1 MNEVNVDNNGL
12 NKNII
17 IEQNST
23 KEFYTLNPEDYLRY
37 SYSYTNPLYNSRVN
51 YNDNPLL
58 HRKYIGQFI
67 LGEKLGQGTFGVV
80 VLGTH
85 QLTGEKVAI
94 KILEK
99 EKIIQ
104 EADKTRIE
112 REIKILK
119 NMRHNNIVHLYDVKE
134 TASSL
139 YIIMEYVQ
147 GKELFDYIV
156 DKKRLSEIEACN
168 FYQQIISGIE
178 YLGKIR
184 VVHRDLKPEN
194 LLLDNKK
201 KIKIV
206 DFGLSNI
213 YPNNELLKTACGS
226 PCYAAPEMI
235 NGELYKGLNADIW
248 SSGIVLYAMLCGY
261 LPFEDNDNEILYKKI
276 TSGKFKIPK
285 FLSENCK
292 DILHRILNVNPEKRF
307 NIKQIKKHP
316 WFNLI
321 NPRINMSEGL
331 LLNVNIVPIDEKIV
345 DEMATQFKF
354 KKEIIRANLISNN
367 HNHTTT
373 TYYLLLAK
381 KIREGKKT
389 IGDMR
394 SKEFLNYVAN
404 PVNLLSTYGYDL
416 NMIIQIR
423 NSVKTKENI
432 EKNIFDNYKTHSG
445 INMNKKNRYDK
456 QISDSKIFF
465 DKEKDKETIKSTNN
479 KKNNDNAIIEVNG
492 DDNKNKS
499 EKYKKYNTK
508 NESTKETLNI
518 KNDESNTN
526 NKLNKNQKILI
537 IDKNSNRYESSITN
551 EHLKDSQRKNKFN
564 IKNKKKEFNTNTT
577 KNNSLNKKRYKSI
590 KPKRTITKNFDK
602 KKIFNEKL
610 NCITVTERNEHKK
623 KEKIIQK
630 LIKPYQDKKILE
642 EESIIN
648 NDKEYLRIKDLMKKI
663 KIKQIKNIK
672 ENKIKEKNENSFAV
686 SKQNNQLYYL
696 LTDNINKENANN
708 KNNSKN
714 IDKSIENEMLYNNG
728 LNTTINESNKLAQ
741 KDVKINSFKQNKN
754 IFKHIIIKN
763 NILNNEKLNTKP
775 KIFREISNNK
785 RLNNKKGFI
794 DTSISFDNSRG
805 LTQDKFNTKNINK
818 NKILYTDKNLK
829 EVNHID
835 NNKLKDK
842 DLKYL
847 KLKAKNKKFGVIK
860 IEEEYPIKNDDKFF
874 SLTLGNKKKSI
885 SKRNRFENLQNPS
898 SNYASLNTKNN
909 NNKILDIPDDISSI
923 KIKRE
928 KTKKVEESIKK
939 ISLDKKHLLTLLNG
953 QNNYISLDQPINSN
967 TCDNIDKNKT
977 INNEQNSNNDKN
989 NNFYQTYIN
998 DEKRQNLTL
1007 ENNVKKRFFK
1017 SNFNTIDN
1025 NNKNKKQNIEEYF
1038 EPFDLSSIF
1047 FNKID
1052 NIKEKIIKESENKKW
1067 KNRIRK
1073 KGCLLSKNNEAID
1086 FNINKSNNF
1095 HIVIVKAIKKK
1106 GDIQKCKSF
1115 INFIINKLE

>member
-1 MNEVNVDNNGL
+1 MNEVNVDNNDL

-17 IEQNST
+17 IEQNSS
-23 KEFYTLNPEDYLRY
+23 KEFYVLNSEDYRKY
-37 SYSYTNPLYNSRVN
+37 SYSYTNPLYNSRIN

-85 QLTGEKVAI
+85 QLTGEKVAV

-178 YLGKIR
+178 YLGKIK
-184 VVHRDLKPEN
+184 VVHRDIKPEN

-261 LPFEDNDNEILYKKI
+261 LPFEDSDNEVLYKKI

-292 DILHRILNVNPEKRF
+292 DILHRILNVDPEKRF

-321 NPRINMSEGL
+321 NPRINMSKGL
-331 LLNVNIVPIDEKIV
+331 LLSVNIVPIDEKILDDMV
-345 DEMATQFKF
+345 TQFKF
-354 KKEIIRANLISNN
+354 EKDKIRANLISNN

-381 KIREGKKT
+381 KIREGKKS

-394 SKEFLNYVAN
+394 SKEFLNYITN

-423 NSVKTKENI
+423 NSVKNKENI
-432 EKNIFDNYKTHSG
+432 EKNIFDNFKTHNG
-445 INMNKKNRYDK
+445 IIMNKTNKYDK
-456 QISDSKIFF
+456 QISESKIFF
-465 DKEKDKETIKSTNN
+465 DKDKEVIKSANN
-479 KKNNDNAIIEVNG
+479 KKNNENIIMEVNG

-508 NESTKETLNI
+508 NDSTKETLNYN
-518 KNDESNTN
+518 KDESNSN
-526 NKLNKNQKILI
+526 NINSNSNKNNKILI
-537 IDKNSNRYESSITN
+537 IDKNTTGYENSITN
-551 EHLKDSQRKNKFN
+551 EYTKNSKLKNKFK
-564 IKNKKKEFNTNTT
+564 IKNKKKELLNITIKDNSFN
-577 KNNSLNKKRYKSI
+577 KERYKSI
-590 KPKRTITKNFDK
+590 KTKRTTTKNFEK
-602 KKIFNEKL
+602 KKLYEKL
-610 NCITVTERNEHKK
+610 NCITITERNEHKRK
-623 KEKIIQK
+623 ATINQK
-630 LIKPYQDKKILE
+630 TIKPYNDKKKLE

-648 NDKEYLRIKDLMKKI
+648 NDKEYQKMKDLMKNI
-663 KIKQIKNIK
+663 KIKQIENIKEKNIK
-672 ENKIKEKNENSFAV
+672 EKIDNSFAAN
-686 SKQNNQLYYL
+686 KQNNQIYYL
-696 LTDNINKENANN
+696 LTNKVNQDGT
-708 KNNSKN
+708 KNESISKN
-714 IDKSIENEMLYNNG
+714 MDKSMESEMLYNNG
-728 LNTTINESNKLAQ
+728 LNMTVNDGNKLAANDFNVNQ
-741 KDVKINSFKQNKN
+741 FKKNKN
-754 IFKHIIIKN
+754 IIKHLIIKN
-763 NILNNEKLNTKP
+763 NILKNENRDIKS
-775 KIFREISNNK
+775 KIFREISNKK
-785 RLNNKKGFI
+785 RIINKKGFI
-794 DTSISFDNSRG
+794 DTSISFENSRG
-805 LTQDKFNTKNINK
+805 LTHDKYSANNQNENK
-818 NKILYTDKNLK
+818 VLLTDKNTNEL
-829 EVNHID
+829 NHIN

-847 KLKAKNKKFGVIK
+847 KLKSKNKKFGVLK
-860 IEEEYPIKNDDKFF
+860 IDEDYMNKNDDQIY
-874 SLTLGNKKKSI
+874 SLNLGNRKKAVT
-885 SKRNRFENLQNPS
+885 KRNRFEKVQNPFL
-898 SNYASLNTKNN
+898 NYTSLNSKKKNNN
-909 NNKILDIPDDISSI
+909 NNKIVNIPDDISSI
-923 KIKRE
+923 KIKKE
-928 KTKKVEESIKK
+928 KTKKIEESIKK
-939 ISLDKKHLLTLLNG
+939 ISLNKKHLLTLLNEPK
-953 QNNYISLDQPINSN
+953 NYFNLEQPININ
-967 TCDNIDKNKT
+967 TNNDNLKT
-977 INNEQNSNNDKN
+977 CNNEKKSEDEKN
-989 NNFYQTYIN
+989 LKFYQTFIN
-998 DEKRQNLTL
+998 ADNKQNLTL
-1007 ENNVKKRFFK
+1007 NNNIKKRFFK
-1017 SNFNTIDN
+1017 SNFKTIENNDKSKIDN
-1025 NNKNKKQNIEEYF
+1025 KEEYF

-1047 FNKID
+1047 FNNID
-1052 NIKEKIIKESENKKW
+1052 NIKENIIKAGESKKW
-1067 KNRIRK
+1067 KYRVKK
-1073 KGCLLSKNNEAID
+1073 KGCVLSKNNEQID
-1086 FNINKSNNF
+1086 FNICNNCN
-1095 HIVIVKAIKKK
+1095 IAIVKAIKKK
-1106 GDIQKCKSF
+1106 GNIQKCKS
-1115 INFIINKLE
+1115 IINLIISKID

>member
-1 MNEVNVDNNGL
+1 MNEVNVDNNDL

-17 IEQNST
+17 IEQNSS
-23 KEFYTLNPEDYLRY
+23 KEFYVLNSEDYRKY
-37 SYSYTNPLYNSRVN
+37 SYSYTNPLYNSRIN

-85 QLTGEKVAI
+85 QLTGEKVAV

-178 YLGKIR
+178 YLGKIK
-184 VVHRDLKPEN
+184 VVHRDIKPEN

-261 LPFEDNDNEILYKKI
+261 LPFEDSDNEVLYKKI

-292 DILHRILNVNPEKRF
+292 DILHRILNVDPEKRF

-331 LLNVNIVPIDEKIV
+331 LLSVNIVPIDEKILDDMV
-345 DEMATQFKF
+345 TQFKF
-354 KKEIIRANLISNN
+354 EKDKIRANLISNN

-381 KIREGKKT
+381 KIREGKKS

-394 SKEFLNYVAN
+394 SKEFLNYITN

-423 NSVKTKENI
+423 NSVKNKENI
-432 EKNIFDNYKTHSG
+432 EKNIFDNYKTHNG
-445 INMNKKNRYDK
+445 IIMNKTNKYDK
-456 QISDSKIFF
+456 QISESKIFF
-465 DKEKDKETIKSTNN
+465 DKDKEVIKSANN
-479 KKNNDNAIIEVNG
+479 KKNNDNIIIEVNG
-492 DDNKNKS
+492 DDNKNKA

-508 NESTKETLNI
+508 NDSTKETLNYN
-518 KNDESNTN
+518 KDESNSN
-526 NKLNKNQKILI
+526 NINSNSNKNNKILI
-537 IDKNSNRYESSITN
+537 VDKNTTGYENSITN
-551 EHLKDSQRKNKFN
+551 EYTKNSKFKNKFK
-564 IKNKKKEFNTNTT
+564 IKNKKKELLNITIKDNSFN
-577 KNNSLNKKRYKSI
+577 KERYKSI
-590 KPKRTITKNFDK
+590 KTKRTTTKNFEK
-602 KKIFNEKL
+602 KKLYEKL
-610 NCITVTERNEHKK
+610 NCITITERNEHKRK
-623 KEKIIQK
+623 AAINQK
-630 LIKPYQDKKILE
+630 TIKPYNDKKKLE

-648 NDKEYLRIKDLMKKI
+648 NDKEYKKMKDLMKNI
-663 KIKQIKNIK
+663 KIKQIENIKEKNIK
-672 ENKIKEKNENSFAV
+672 EKIDNSFAAN
-686 SKQNNQLYYL
+686 KQNNQIYYL
-696 LTDNINKENANN
+696 LTSKVNHDGT
-708 KNNSKN
+708 KNESISKN
-714 IDKSIENEMLYNNG
+714 MDKSMESEMLYNNG
-728 LNTTINESNKLAQ
+728 LNMTVNDDNKLAANAFNVNQ
-741 KDVKINSFKQNKN
+741 FKKNKN
-754 IFKHIIIKN
+754 IIKHLIIKN
-763 NILNNEKLNTKP
+763 NILKNENRDIKS
-775 KIFREISNNK
+775 KIFREISNKK
-785 RLNNKKGFI
+785 RIINKKGFI
-794 DTSISFDNSRG
+794 DTSISFENSRG
-805 LTQDKFNTKNINK
+805 LTHDKYSANNQNENK
-818 NKILYTDKNLK
+818 VLLTDKNTNEL
-829 EVNHID
+829 NHIN

-847 KLKAKNKKFGVIK
+847 KLKSKNKKFGVLK
-860 IEEEYPIKNDDKFF
+860 IDEDYMNKNDDQIY
-874 SLTLGNKKKSI
+874 SLNLGNRKKAVT
-885 SKRNRFENLQNPS
+885 KRNRFEKVQNPFL
-898 SNYASLNTKNN
+898 NYTSLNSKKNNN
-909 NNKILDIPDDISSI
+909 NNKILNLPDDISSI
-923 KIKRE
+923 KIKKE
-928 KTKKVEESIKK
+928 KTKKIEESIKK
-939 ISLDKKHLLTLLNG
+939 ISLNKKHLLTLLNEPK
-953 QNNYISLDQPINSN
+953 NYFNLEQPINTN
-967 TCDNIDKNKT
+967 TNNDNLKT
-977 INNEQNSNNDKN
+977 CNNEKKSEDEKN
-989 NNFYQTYIN
+989 LKFYQTFIN
-998 DEKRQNLTL
+998 ADNKQNLTL
-1007 ENNVKKRFFK
+1007 NNNIKKRFFK
-1017 SNFNTIDN
+1017 SNFKTIENNDKSKIDN
-1025 NNKNKKQNIEEYF
+1025 KEEYF

-1047 FNKID
+1047 FNNID
-1052 NIKEKIIKESENKKW
+1052 SIKENIIKAGESKKW
-1067 KNRIRK
+1067 KYRVKK
-1073 KGCLLSKNNEAID
+1073 KGCVLSKNNEQID
-1086 FNINKSNNF
+1086 FNICNNCN
-1095 HIVIVKAIKKK
+1095 IAIVKAIKKK
-1106 GDIQKCKSF
+1106 GNIQKCKS
-1115 INFIINKLE
+1115 IINLIISKID

>member
-1 MNEVNVDNNGL
+1 MNEVNVDNNDL

-17 IEQNST
+17 IEQNSS
-23 KEFYTLNPEDYLRY
+23 KEFYVLNSEDYRKY
-37 SYSYTNPLYNSRVN
+37 SYSYTNPLYNSRIN

-85 QLTGEKVAI
+85 QLTGEKVAV

-178 YLGKIR
+178 YLGKIK
-184 VVHRDLKPEN
+184 VVHRDIKPEN

-261 LPFEDNDNEILYKKI
+261 LPFEDSDNEVLYKKI

-292 DILHRILNVNPEKRF
+292 DILHRILNVDPEKRF

-331 LLNVNIVPIDEKIV
+331 LLSVNIVPIDEKILDDMV
-345 DEMATQFKF
+345 TQFKF
-354 KKEIIRANLISNN
+354 EKDKIRANLISNN

-381 KIREGKKT
+381 KIREGKKS

-394 SKEFLNYVAN
+394 SKEFLNYITN

-423 NSVKTKENI
+423 NSVKNKENI
-432 EKNIFDNYKTHSG
+432 EKNIFDNFKTHNG
-445 INMNKKNRYDK
+445 IIMNKTNKYDK
-456 QISDSKIFF
+456 QISESKIFF
-465 DKEKDKETIKSTNN
+465 DKDKEVIKSANN
-479 KKNNDNAIIEVNG
+479 KKNNDNIIIEVNG
-492 DDNKNKS
+492 DDNKNKA

-508 NESTKETLNI
+508 NDSTKETLNYN
-518 KNDESNTN
+518 KDESNSN
-526 NKLNKNQKILI
+526 NINSNSNKNNKILI
-537 IDKNSNRYESSITN
+537 IDKNTTGYENSITN
-551 EHLKDSQRKNKFN
+551 EYTKNSKLKNKFK
-564 IKNKKKEFNTNTT
+564 IKNKKKELLNITIKDNSFN
-577 KNNSLNKKRYKSI
+577 KERYKSI
-590 KPKRTITKNFDK
+590 KTKRTTTKNFEK
-602 KKIFNEKL
+602 KKLYEKL
-610 NCITVTERNEHKK
+610 NCITITERNEHKRK
-623 KEKIIQK
+623 AAINQK
-630 LIKPYQDKKILE
+630 TIKSYNDKKKLE
-642 EESIIN
+642 EGSIIN
-648 NDKEYLRIKDLMKKI
+648 NDKEYQKMKDLMKNI
-663 KIKQIKNIK
+663 KIKQIENIK
-672 ENKIKEKNENSFAV
+672 EKKIKEKIDNSFAAN
-686 SKQNNQLYYL
+686 KQNNQIYYL
-696 LTDNINKENANN
+696 LTSKVNHDGT
-708 KNNSKN
+708 KNESISKN
-714 IDKSIENEMLYNNG
+714 MDKSMESEMLYNNG
-728 LNTTINESNKLAQ
+728 LNMTVNDGNKLAANDFNVNQ
-741 KDVKINSFKQNKN
+741 FKKNKN
-754 IFKHIIIKN
+754 IIKHLIIKN
-763 NILNNEKLNTKP
+763 NILKNENHDIKS
-775 KIFREISNNK
+775 KIFREISNKK
-785 RLNNKKGFI
+785 RIINKKGFI
-794 DTSISFDNSRG
+794 DTSISFENSRG
-805 LTQDKFNTKNINK
+805 LTHDKYSANNQNENK
-818 NKILYTDKNLK
+818 VLLTDKNTNEL
-829 EVNHID
+829 NHIN

-847 KLKAKNKKFGVIK
+847 KLKSKNKKFGVLK
-860 IEEEYPIKNDDKFF
+860 IDEDYMNKNDDKIY
-874 SLTLGNKKKSI
+874 SLNLGNRKKAVT
-885 SKRNRFENLQNPS
+885 KRNRFEKVQNPFL
-898 SNYASLNTKNN
+898 NYTSLNSKNNNN
-909 NNKILDIPDDISSI
+909 NNKILNLPDDISSI
-923 KIKRE
+923 KIKKE
-928 KTKKVEESIKK
+928 KTKKIEESIKK
-939 ISLDKKHLLTLLNG
+939 ISLNKKHLLTLLNEPK
-953 QNNYISLDQPINSN
+953 NYFNLEQPINTN
-967 TCDNIDKNKT
+967 TNNDNLKT
-977 INNEQNSNNDKN
+977 CNNEKKSEDEKN
-989 NNFYQTYIN
+989 LKFYQTFIN
-998 DEKRQNLTL
+998 ADNKQNLTL
-1007 ENNVKKRFFK
+1007 NNNIKKRYFK
-1017 SNFNTIDN
+1017 SNFKTIENNDKSKIDN
-1025 NNKNKKQNIEEYF
+1025 KEEYF

-1047 FNKID
+1047 FNNID
-1052 NIKEKIIKESENKKW
+1052 SIKENIIKAGESKKW
-1067 KNRIRK
+1067 KYRVKK
-1073 KGCLLSKNNEAID
+1073 KGCVLSKNNEQID
-1086 FNINKSNNF
+1086 FNICNNCN
-1095 HIVIVKAIKKK
+1095 IAIVKAIKKK
-1106 GDIQKCKSF
+1106 GNIQKCKS
-1115 INFIINKLE
+1115 IINLIISKID

>member
-1 MNEVNVDNNGL
+1 MNEVNVDNNDL

-17 IEQNST
+17 IEQNSS
-23 KEFYTLNPEDYLRY
+23 KEFYVLNSEDYRKY
-37 SYSYTNPLYNSRVN
+37 SYSYTNPLYNSRIN

-85 QLTGEKVAI
+85 QLTGEKVAV

-178 YLGKIR
+178 YLGKIK
-184 VVHRDLKPEN
+184 VVHRDIKPEN

-261 LPFEDNDNEILYKKI
+261 LPFEDSDNEVLYKKI

-292 DILHRILNVNPEKRF
+292 DILHRILNVDPEKRF

-331 LLNVNIVPIDEKIV
+331 LLSVNIVPIDEKILDDMV
-345 DEMATQFKF
+345 TQFKF
-354 KKEIIRANLISNN
+354 EKDKIRANLISNN

-381 KIREGKKT
+381 KIREGKKS

-394 SKEFLNYVAN
+394 SKEFLNYITN

-423 NSVKTKENI
+423 NSVKNKENI
-432 EKNIFDNYKTHSG
+432 EKNIFDNFKTHNG
-445 INMNKKNRYDK
+445 IIMNKTNKYDK
-456 QISDSKIFF
+456 QISESKIFF
-465 DKEKDKETIKSTNN
+465 DKDKEVIKSANN
-479 KKNNDNAIIEVNG
+479 KKNNDNIIIEVNG
-492 DDNKNKS
+492 DDNKNKA

-508 NESTKETLNI
+508 NDSTKETLNYN
-518 KNDESNTN
+518 KDESKSN
-526 NKLNKNQKILI
+526 NINSNSNKNNKILI
-537 IDKNSNRYESSITN
+537 IDKNTTGYENSITN
-551 EHLKDSQRKNKFN
+551 EYTKNSKLKNKFK
-564 IKNKKKEFNTNTT
+564 IKNKKKELLNITIKDNSFN
-577 KNNSLNKKRYKSI
+577 KERYKSI
-590 KPKRTITKNFDK
+590 KTKRTTTKNFEK
-602 KKIFNEKL
+602 KKLYEKL
-610 NCITVTERNEHKK
+610 NCITITERNEHKRK
-623 KEKIIQK
+623 ATINQK
-630 LIKPYQDKKILE
+630 TIKPYNDKKKLE

-648 NDKEYLRIKDLMKKI
+648 NDKEYQKMKDLMKNI
-663 KIKQIKNIK
+663 KIKQIENIK
-672 ENKIKEKNENSFAV
+672 EKKIKEKIDNSFAAN
-686 SKQNNQLYYL
+686 KQNNQIYYL
-696 LTDNINKENANN
+696 LTNKVNQDGT
-708 KNNSKN
+708 KNESISKN
-714 IDKSIENEMLYNNG
+714 MDKSMESEMLYNNG
-728 LNTTINESNKLAQ
+728 LNMTVNDGNKLAANDFNVNQ
-741 KDVKINSFKQNKN
+741 FKKNKN
-754 IFKHIIIKN
+754 IIKHLIIKN
-763 NILNNEKLNTKP
+763 NILKNENRDIKS
-775 KIFREISNNK
+775 KIFREISNKK
-785 RLNNKKGFI
+785 RIINKKGFI
-794 DTSISFDNSRG
+794 DTSISFENSRG
-805 LTQDKFNTKNINK
+805 LTHDKYSANNQNENK
-818 NKILYTDKNLK
+818 VLLTDKNTNEL
-829 EVNHID
+829 NHIN

-847 KLKAKNKKFGVIK
+847 KLKSKNKKFGVLK
-860 IEEEYPIKNDDKFF
+860 IDEDYMNKNDDKIY
-874 SLTLGNKKKSI
+874 SLNLGNRKKAVT
-885 SKRNRFENLQNPS
+885 KRNRFEKVQNPFL
-898 SNYASLNTKNN
+898 NYTSLNSKNNNN
-909 NNKILDIPDDISSI
+909 NNKILNLPDDISSI
-923 KIKRE
+923 KIKKE
-928 KTKKVEESIKK
+928 KTKKIEESIKK
-939 ISLDKKHLLTLLNG
+939 ISLNKKHLLTLLNEPK
-953 QNNYISLDQPINSN
+953 NYFNLEQPINTN
-967 TCDNIDKNKT
+967 TNNDNLKT
-977 INNEQNSNNDKN
+977 CNNEKKSEDEKN
-989 NNFYQTYIN
+989 LKFYQTFIN
-998 DEKRQNLTL
+998 ADNKQNLTL
-1007 ENNVKKRFFK
+1007 NNNIKKRFFK
-1017 SNFNTIDN
+1017 SNFKTIENNDKSKIDN
-1025 NNKNKKQNIEEYF
+1025 KEEYF

-1047 FNKID
+1047 FNNID
-1052 NIKEKIIKESENKKW
+1052 SIKENIIKAGESKKW
-1067 KNRIRK
+1067 KYRVKK
-1073 KGCLLSKNNEAID
+1073 KGCVLSKNNEQID
-1086 FNINKSNNF
+1086 FNICNNCN
-1095 HIVIVKAIKKK
+1095 IAIVKAIKKK
-1106 GDIQKCKSF
+1106 GNIQKCKS
-1115 INFIINKLE
+1115 IINLIISKID

>member
-1 MNEVNVDNNGL
+1 MNEVNVDKNDL

-17 IEQNST
+17 IEQTST
-23 KEFYTLNPEDYLRY
+23 KEFYTLNSEDYKKY
-37 SYSYTNPLYNSRVN
+37 SYSFTNPLYNARIN

-67 LGEKLGQGTFGVV
+67 LGEKLGQGTFGIV

-85 QLTGEKVAI
+85 QLTGEKVAV

-292 DILHRILNVNPEKRF
+292 DILHRILNVNPEKRY

-354 KKEIIRANLISNN
+354 KKEVIRANLISNN

-381 KIREGKKT
+381 KIREGKKS

-445 INMNKKNRYDK
+445 INMSKKNRYDK
-456 QISDSKIFF
+456 QISESKIFF
-465 DKEKDKETIKSTNN
+465 DKDKDKEAIKSTNN
-479 KKNNDNAIIEVNG
+479 KKNNDNVIIEVNG

-508 NESTKETLNI
+508 NESTKETLNFN
-518 KNDESNTN
+518 NDESNIN
-526 NKLNKNQKILI
+526 NLNNNSNKYQKILI
-537 IDKNSNRYESSITN
+537 IDKDINGNENSVTN
-551 EHLKDSQRKNKFN
+551 DYLKNSQHKNKLK
-564 IKNKKKEFNTNTT
+564 IKNKKKELNNNTT
-577 KNNSLNKKRYKSI
+577 KDNSFNKERYKSI

-602 KKIFNEKL
+602 KKLLYEKL
-610 NCITVTERNEHKK
+610 NCVTVTERNEHKNKATLK
-623 KEKIIQK
+623 KKA
-630 LIKPYQDKKILE
+630 IKSYQDKKKLE

-648 NDKEYLRIKDLMKKI
+648 NDKEYLKIKDLVKKI
-663 KIKQIKNIK
+663 KIKQMKNIK
-672 ENKIKEKNENSFAV
+672 ENKIKEKTDNSFAA

-696 LTDNINKENANN
+696 LTDNINKEKSKNENSS
-708 KNNSKN
+708 KNN
-714 IDKSIENEMLYNNG
+714 DKSIENEMLYNNG
-728 LNTTINESNKLAQ
+728 LNMTITDSNKIGQRVLN
-741 KDVKINSFKQNKN
+741 INSFKQNKN
-754 IFKHIIIKN
+754 IIKHIIIKN
-763 NILNNEKLNTKP
+763 NIINNEKMNNRP

-785 RLNNKKGFI
+785 RLINKKGFI

-805 LTQDKFNTKNINK
+805 LTQEKLRTKNK
-818 NKILYTDKNLK
+818 NKILFTDKHWNEL
-829 EVNHID
+829 NHID
-835 NNKLKDK
+835 NNKLKEK

-847 KLKAKNKKFGVIK
+847 KLKARNKKFGVIK
-860 IEEEYPIKNDDKFF
+860 IEEEYPIKNDEKNF
-874 SLTLGNKKKSI
+874 SLNLGNKKKAI
-885 SKRNRFENLQNPS
+885 SKRNRFEKLKNPII
-898 SNYASLNTKNN
+898 NFTSLNTKNN
-909 NNKILDIPDDISSI
+909 NDKILNIPEDISSI
-923 KIKRE
+923 KIKKE
-928 KTKKVEESIKK
+928 GTKKIEESIKK
-939 ISLDKKHLLTLLNG
+939 ISIDKKHLLTLLNG
-953 QNNYISLDQPINSN
+953 QKNYISPGKSSAKD
-967 TCDNIDKNKT
+967 DKNKT
-977 INNEQNSNNDKN
+977 CNNEKN
-989 NNFYQTYIN
+989 IEIQKNLNFYQTYIN
-998 DEKRQNLTL
+998 DDKRQNLTL
-1007 ENNVKKRFFK
+1007 ENNAKKRFFK
-1017 SNFNTIDN
+1017 SNFYTLDN
-1025 NNKNKKQNIEEYF
+1025 NDKNKKPNNNEYF
-1038 EPFDLSSIF
+1038 KPFDLSSIF

-1052 NIKEKIIKESENKKW
+1052 NIKEKIIKEGEAKKW

-1073 KGCLLSKNNEAID
+1073 KGCILSKNNETIY
-1086 FNINKSNNF
+1086 FNINISNNF
-1095 HIVIVKAIKKK
+1095 NIVIVKAIKKK
-1106 GDIQKCKSF
+1106 GNIQKCKSF